1 VKKSTEMQRLI
12 QLYREETGEQSVNMH
27 DVAEFAM
34 GKGWPMPKPKSPTD
48 LLAEQFSK
56 AAREEYRRDEVTGR
70 PYRANLAVV
79 ENQGKLGEQYTLWTD
94 IDAAPK
100 AVVKKSVQQRR
111 EQMVGD
117 AVHLADD
124 VDHWNRVNPNES
136 PITLELDFGPDVE
149 WRRNAPDE
157 EEKAA

>member
-1 VKKSTEMQRLI
+1 MKKSTEMQRLV

-27 DVAEFAM
+27 DVAKFAL
-34 GKGWPMPKPKSPTD
+34 GKGWPMPKPKSAYD
-48 LLAEQFSK
+48 LLAEQFAK

-79 ENQGKLGEQYTLWTD
+79 VNLGKPGEQYTLWTD

-100 AVVKKSVQQRR
+100 AVAKKSFQQRR

-117 AVHLADD
+117 AVHLSDD
-124 VDHWNRVNPNES
+124 VDHWNRVNPVEE

-149 WRRNAPDE
+149 WRRNAPGE
-157 EEKAA
+157 EEAA

>member
-1 VKKSTEMQRLI
+1 MKKSTEMQRLI

-27 DVAEFAM
+27 DVAKFAM

-56 AAREEYRRDEVTGR
+56 AAREEYRKDEVTGR

-79 ENQGKLGEQYTLWTD
+79 ENQGKLGDQYTLWTD

-100 AVVKKSVQQRR
+100 AIVKKSVQQRR

-124 VDHWNRVNPNES
+124 VDHWNRVNPQEA

-149 WRRNAPDE
+149 WRRNAPED